1 MQITC
6 YSGFSKELNSTK
18 QPTGGTSVNV
28 TLKEPTSVINPIF
41 IISGYNLAWNYI
53 QWGARYYYVDDVVIV
68 HNNVAEYHCSSD
80 PMATFKSDITSSSQF
95 VTRSA
100 TTNDPLMIDSAYPTK
115 AGATVDTENFTMTQ
129 GTSSS
134 GTYVIGV
141 INEKAHG
148 GVAYYSFG
156 ANGTGF
162 SSFLSYMFSDAWLSD
177 DPDISVEI
185 QKELINPFQY
195 VVSCVWYPFSVAG
208 DLDDL
213 YFGYWDSGLDAGLI
227 SESDRQYL
235 LHGSLSLPR
244 HPQATANGAYMN
256 GAPFTRYL
264 LDCYTFG
271 QIPLDPAPFVS
282 SPSVNIDVIVDLFA
296 GNAELRITNSTG
308 TFEHRYNSNFG
319 VDIQLSQ
326 VNQKM
331 IQSSLGAI
339 AGAGGGAAVGA
350 ALGPLGAVA
359 GGVLG
364 LASGVAS
371 SLNNVFPQVQTAGS
385 MGSKNA
391 YIRTP
396 FVESQFYS
404 TPTIAPALIG
414 RPLMQQRS
422 LSGLSGFTVCE
433 HVDLDTTASPQEKRQ
448 IVDYMTT
455 GFFIE

>member
-6 YSGFSKELNSTK
+6 FSGFSKELNSTK
-18 QPTGGTSVNV
+18 QPSSGTTITV
-28 TLKEPTSVINPIF
+28 TLKEPTSVLNPVF
-41 IISGYNLAWNYI
+41 VISGYNLSWNYI
-53 QWGARYYYVDDVVIV
+53 QWGARYYYVDDIVIV

-100 TTNDPLMIDSAYPTK
+100 TTNDPLVVDSAYPTK
-115 AGATVDTENFTMTQ
+115 AGSAVDTENFTMTQ
-129 GTSSS
+129 GTSSP
-134 GTYVIGV
+134 GTYVIGI

-162 SSFLSYMFSDAWLSD
+162 SSFLSYMFSDAWLSQ

-213 YFGYWDSGLDAGLI
+213 YFGYWDSRLDAGLI
-227 SESDRQYL
+227 SESDRQYV

-244 HPQATANGAYMN
+244 HPQATSNGAYMN

-331 IQSSLGAI
+331 IQSSLGTI

-396 FVESQFYS
+396 FVEAQFYS

-414 RPLMQQRS
+414 KPLMQQRS

-433 HVDLDTTASPQEKRQ
+433 NVDLDTTASPQEKRQ